1 MTLLPLCSTIINL
14 LFYLTSTFIRWVK
27 NVKKLHQRERIKLMN
42 EIHIDPNDINNANV
56 KLFVCG
62 QPMFKMHPMFF
73 DRVVKKILDRD
84 IDSHVILLRG
94 EFDQWTTSMAD
105 RLSVVL
111 NNYGKESPGR
121 IHIIPR
127 RSREDFLKL
136 LASADVV
143 LDTYPFGGG
152 KLK

>member
-1 MTLLPLCSTIINL
+1 
-14 LFYLTSTFIRWVK
+14 
-27 NVKKLHQRERIKLMN
+27 MN

>member
-1 MTLLPLCSTIINL
+1 
-14 LFYLTSTFIRWVK
+14 
-27 NVKKLHQRERIKLMN
+27 MN

-152 KLK
+152 KYIKQKERASRMEHFRFRFLIPPPFLQTCFIIVVHVFSLF